1 MYECEICGTRLDP
14 GEKCDCKK
22 EDVSDNA
29 LTVKIEPF
37 SPISKIVFN
46 KDELIERAQA
56 AVGEYANIL
65 VTAEN
70 LKEMKSK
77 KAEFNKVI
85 KALDTER
92 IKQKKLFTEPV
103 TAFEKDVK
111 EVISVLAAAVT
122 NIDGQIKKIDEQ
134 EKEEKQNALK
144 KYFDETVGDLKEIV
158 SFDRIYQK
166 AWENKSEKLTSC
178 KKDID
183 LQLTKIRSEL
193 KTIGEMCKCFPVECK
208 AEYLKSF
215 ILVDALSKEEELI
228 KKKEALEQINR
239 SQTEQ
244 SWTEQPQ
251 SEQSQTEQAQTTVN
265 AEKAPEK
272 TFEKLFAVTFKVNG
286 TITELNKLKAIM
298 DGMGITYEVIK

>member
-134 EKEEKQNALK
+134 EKEEKLGALK
-144 KYFDETVGDLKEIV
+144 KYFQDTVGDLKEIV
-158 SFDRIYQK
+158 LFDRIYQK
-166 AWENKSEKLTSC
+166 AWENKSEKLASC

-208 AEYLKSF
+208 AEYLKNF

-228 KKKEALEQINR
+228 KKKEALEYIEQLQAEHPQAEQLQAKQL
-239 SQTEQ
+239 QTEHPQ
-244 SWTEQPQ
+244 ATE
-251 SEQSQTEQAQTTVN
+251 N
-265 AEKAPEK
+265 AEKASEK
-272 TFEKLFAVTFKVNG
+272 QFAVTFKVTG
-286 TITELNKLKAIM
+286 TTTELNKLKALM
-298 DGMGITYEVIK
+298 DDIGITYEVIK

>member
-1 MYECEICGTRLDP
+1 MYECEICGARLDA
-14 GEKCDCKK
+14 GEACDCKK
-22 EDVSDNA
+22 NSASDNS

-70 LKEMKSK
+70 LKEMKAK

-85 KALDTER
+85 KALDAER

-134 EKEEKQNALK
+134 EKEEKLNELK
-144 KYFDETVGDLKEIV
+144 KYFQDTVGDLKEIV
-158 SFDRIYQK
+158 SFDRIHQK
-166 AWENKSEKLTSC
+166 AWENKSETLASC

-183 LQLTKIRSEL
+183 LQFTKIRSEL
-193 KTIGEMCKCFPVECK
+193 KTVSEMCKCFPVECK

-215 ILVDALSKEEELI
+215 VLVDALSKEEELI

-239 SQTEQ
+239 PQAEQLRTEQ
-244 SWTEQPQ
+244 LRTK
-251 SEQSQTEQAQTTVN
+251 QAQTTVN
-265 AEKAPEK
+265 AEKASEK
-272 TFEKLFAVTFKVNG
+272 TSEKLFAVTFKVNG

-298 DGMGITYEVIK
+298 DGMGITSEVIK